1 MSIQRKFLFSISAVI
16 ALLALIVATAT
27 VITTSSTISDQVQEQ
42 KSNTADR
49 LVNILTITDAIML
62 ERVKSS
68 MSLLKLR
75 ADALGVPNQGDYV
88 SVKNTQARQV
98 RLGSV
103 PQANAFDLVDSLTE
117 VMGGT
122 ATIFS
127 KTGDDYIRISTN
139 VIKNGERAIGTKLAP
154 NGKAIKKINQQQA
167 YYGAVD
173 ILGSPYL
180 TGYEPC
186 LLTPV
191 RLLVFGTSGIP
202 PICRCSSKQ

>member
-88 SVKNTQARQV
+88 SVKNTQARH
-98 RLGSV
+98 
-103 PQANAFDLVDSLTE
+103 AFTRV
-117 VMGGT
+117 
-122 ATIFS
+122 
-127 KTGDDYIRISTN
+127 
-139 VIKNGERAIGTKLAP
+139 
-154 NGKAIKKINQQQA
+154 
-167 YYGAVD
+167 
-173 ILGSPYL
+173 
-180 TGYEPC
+180 C
-186 LLTPV
+186 L
-191 RLLVFGTSGIP
+191 SA
-202 PICRCSSKQ
+202 

>member
-16 ALLALIVATAT
+16 ALLALIVARAA
-27 VITTSSTISDQVQEQ
+27 VITRSSTISDQVQEQ

-98 RLGSV
+98 RLGSA
-103 PQANAFDLVDSLTE
+103 PQANSFDLVDSLTE

-139 VIKNGERAIGTKLAP
+139 VIKMASVP
-154 NGKAIKKINQQQA
+154 
-167 YYGAVD
+167 
-173 ILGSPYL
+173 
-180 TGYEPC
+180 
-186 LLTPV
+186 
-191 RLLVFGTSGIP
+191 
-202 PICRCSSKQ
+202 